1 MISLAKTLADRKSIV
16 LLGSTGA
23 FPFRARPSTI
33 LIPGIP
39 DGVIACMPMLE
50 EWGIPSRLANP
61 DGAPGCFDGSVIEL
75 ASIWLRSLDQEA
87 MEQVELFASGDPEL
101 VRTAT
106 ELAQEFGVPC
116 QTVELNSEG
125 SLSG

>member
-1 MISLAKTLADRKSIV
+1 
-16 LLGSTGA
+16 
-23 FPFRARPSTI
+23 
-33 LIPGIP
+33 
-39 DGVIACMPMLE
+39 
-50 EWGIPSRLANP
+50 
-61 DGAPGCFDGSVIEL
+61 VIEL